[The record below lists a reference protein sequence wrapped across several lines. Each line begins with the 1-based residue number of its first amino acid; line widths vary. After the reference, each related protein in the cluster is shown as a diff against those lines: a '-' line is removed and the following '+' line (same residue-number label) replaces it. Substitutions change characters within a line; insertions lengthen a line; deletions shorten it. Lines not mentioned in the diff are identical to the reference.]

1 MRRYLH
7 YSCRNISVV
16 QFIFSNRFCRF
27 HLSFHFAEYFP
38 LQFELFLNSDR
49 EWTRLCLFTS
59 PREVPFFF
67 QYAFPPHKSA
77 SSNYGLNASF
87 LLQPDHKVTII
98 VKGNSKVRKFCH
110 LPPIPYRLLSQSI
123 ELSQDWKQ
131 RGEAWVK

>member
-7 YSCRNISVV
+7 YSCRNISPV
-16 QFIFSNRFCRF
+16 QLPVSNHYCRF

-59 PREVPFFF
+59 SREVPFFF
-67 QYAFPPHKSA
+67 EYAFPPHNSA

-87 LLQPDHKVTII
+87 LLQPDHKVTIFKQKLKSQRVLSFASHSI
-98 VKGNSKVRKFCH
+98 SFAFLKASKFLK
-110 LPPIPYRLLSQSI
+110 YGS
-123 ELSQDWKQ
+123 KQ
-131 RGEAWVK
+131 EGKLG